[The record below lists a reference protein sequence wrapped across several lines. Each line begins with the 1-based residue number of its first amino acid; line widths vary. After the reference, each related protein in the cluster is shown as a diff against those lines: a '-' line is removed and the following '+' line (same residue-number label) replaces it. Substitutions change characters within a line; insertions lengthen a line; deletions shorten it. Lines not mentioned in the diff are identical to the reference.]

1 MWPDPRDL
9 MYGGSKLHLS
19 QNINKCSEALGVPFP
34 VIATVSDPLKVLQDI
49 QGGAVDAILKREYS
63 NASLHVFTKYTPD
76 ATERLMKALADEKQA
91 YSPIH
96 EGPFPRPMW
105 IVQSF
110 SSPLQHLGEIRAFV
124 VNGSIINI
132 LTTTQATS
140 SALSRSIRQ
149 YGPYFQPSTINHSF
163 RLENQ
168 SKSDTAWLAD
178 PETGPFEQH
187 RHRPEDI
194 FEIYLL
200 KMLSKLIIEE
210 ERTNKFRSG
219 LRIFNRFDV
228 SVFKVRDTGKV
239 VYMMNEI
246 TRSHFTGLFQAWDSQ
261 GYMDVMFQELERI
274 LHLRASQFKKDR
286 GSRIQT

>member
-1 MWPDPRDL
+1 MEEKEDRWEVKYLSWDDFRDATVLRKGSYWDRLKQVDLIIGGINFTSNYMWVPFPRNGYTPSDLINRESAQSIYGLTLETLKIHWDALGILAEHTFMWPDPRDL

-140 SALSRSIRQ
+140 LRPLPINSSVWSI
-149 YGPYFQPSTINHSF
+149 FSTFHN
-163 RLENQ
+163 
-168 SKSDTAWLAD
+168 
-178 PETGPFEQH
+178 
-187 RHRPEDI
+187 
-194 FEIYLL
+194 
-200 KMLSKLIIEE
+200 
-210 ERTNKFRSG
+210 
-219 LRIFNRFDV
+219 
-228 SVFKVRDTGKV
+228 
-239 VYMMNEI
+239 
-246 TRSHFTGLFQAWDSQ
+246 
-261 GYMDVMFQELERI
+261 
-274 LHLRASQFKKDR
+274 
-286 GSRIQT
+286 